1 LLRSLAL
8 LSVIGWIA
16 SARLAFAVDIEDLDT
31 RREWHVAEVSISG
44 NRRFST
50 SELQS
55 EIQTH
60 PRAWYLFWRAPAVF
74 EPATFREDLER
85 LRRYYESRG
94 YYEAEITHDIVASED
109 DSDLRIK
116 ITIREG
122 PPVIVSDVDLEV
134 SGTPLFPR
142 RLPIRRGDIFV
153 EQNYQ
158 KAEEA
163 LRQFYLRRSHA
174 HVETERSAE
183 VNLDTDQANIR
194 YRANPGPAAVFGE
207 AEVQGTEKVDPRI
220 ILRELTFHPG
230 EPFAPAKIAE
240 SQQKLLALDL
250 FSTVRV
256 APKDVS
262 GKPRVVP
269 MEVQVREKEAREI
282 RAALGYGTEDRFR
295 AQLQWRHNNWL
306 GDARRLSVTARYSA
320 ISATG
325 EAEFVQR
332 HFLSPA
338 NRGVLTL
345 RHDREEEDTFLLNA
359 TRFLP
364 RLERSFSRRFTGF
377 IGYRLEYAQVADVAD
392 GTARELGGI
401 KERGWLSGPVLG
413 IRWATADDL
422 LNPTK
427 GEIATFAIQQ
437 AGNIWGGDYGF
448 YKITA
453 EARKYISIGWETVFA
468 SRLKIGLADSLGSD
482 RNFPIFE
489 RFFAGGEQSV
499 RGFGRRRLGP
509 RSPSGDPLGGLS
521 LLEGSLELRRPL
533 WSDIGG
539 ALFLDFGQLS
549 TRSFHIPAD
558 AVRFA
563 AGFGLSY
570 RTPVGPLRLDVGFP
584 FQPPR
589 GDPSWQIHFSVG
601 TPF

>member
-1 LLRSLAL
+1 M
-8 LSVIGWIA
+8 GWIT
-16 SARLAFAVDIEDLDT
+16 SVRLACAVDVEDLDT
-31 RREWHVAEVSISG
+31 GEWHVAEVSITG
-44 NRRFST
+44 NRRFPT
-50 SELQS
+50 AELQS
-55 EIQTH
+55 ELQTQ
-60 PRAWYLFWRAPAVF
+60 PRAWYLFWRSPAAF
-74 EPATFREDLER
+74 DPATFREDLDR
-85 LRRYYESRG
+85 LRRFYESRG
-94 YYEAEITHDIVASED
+94 YYEAEIAHDIVAPED
-109 DSDLRIK
+109 GSDLRIK
-116 ITIREG
+116 ITISEG
-122 PPVIVSDVDLEV
+122 APVIVADIDLEV

-142 RLPIRRGDIFV
+142 RLPIKRGDVFV

-207 AEVQGTEKVDPRI
+207 TEVRGAENVDPGI
-220 ILRELTFHPG
+220 ILRELTFRAG
-230 EPFAPAKIAE
+230 EPFSPAKIAE

-256 APKDVS
+256 APKEVP
-262 GKPRVVP
+262 GKPPVVP

-295 AQLQWRHNNWL
+295 GQLQWRHNNWL
-306 GDARRLSVTARYSA
+306 GGARRLSVTARYSA

-325 EAEFVQR
+325 EAEFVQP
-332 HFLSPA
+332 HLLSPR
-338 NRGVLTL
+338 NRGVLAF
-345 RHDREEEDTFLLNA
+345 RHDREEEDTYLLNA

-377 IGYRLEYAQVADVAD
+377 IGYRIEYAQVADVAD
-392 GTARELGGI
+392 GTVRELGGI

-427 GEIATFAIQQ
+427 GEIATFTINQ
-437 AGNIWGGDYGF
+437 AGKIWGGDYGF

-453 EARKYISIGWETVFA
+453 EARKYISIGWQTVFA
-468 SRLKIGLADSLGSD
+468 SRLKIGLADALGSD
-482 RNFPIFE
+482 KNFPIFE

-533 WSDIGG
+533 WSDLGG

-563 AGFGLSY
+563 SGFGLSY